1 MKERCK
7 LDNLKF
13 SPEFF
18 QDEVREGF
26 YISTMMKRYWASQL
40 RVLSS
45 IARICDAHGIKW
57 FADCGTLLGAVRH
70 EGYIPWDDDLDICM
84 LRSDWL
90 RFFEVAGNELPEG
103 YQVLTIQGN
112 AEYDQIIGRVVN
124 SSAIDYGKE
133 HLEEYYGCP
142 YTVGIDVF
150 PLDGVYDDEEQEA
163 SWRKR
168 TKRVLDALDEVT
180 LRGKRYSDIRGEL
193 GRIEREN
200 DVSIDKGKDLERQ
213 LLVIAE
219 KLYSECSLD
228 DSEHVALMPF
238 YATKGHHKYPKELF
252 NDVVKLPFE
261 NTYINVP
268 GRYEEVLW
276 IEYRDFMH
284 VVKGGGIHDYPVYIE
299 QEKMLGEAL
308 GHKPYDYSMNYN
320 ELLASVQRYVMRLAG
335 AVGQA
340 GAGRSGA
347 GAPDAGQLDAERL
360 GTRVAGRKVVA
371 MLPCRAKWWSSMEPL
386 WNYYKEHS
394 GEYEVHVLP
403 IFWFDCDFAGNVGE
417 KHDERDLFPA
427 KLEAEPC
434 EKFDFAGIHPD
445 IIVMQVPFD
454 GFNTSMTVHEFFY
467 SSNLKQFT
475 DELVYVPC
483 FSTYD
488 PGEDDAKAVT
498 AIRMLVEQPAVVNA
512 DRVVVCSDRIREI
525 YLQRALE
532 LSGAETE
539 MYWKQKIVTVNEYS
553 GNQEEVESI
562 AGGQVTTPEWD
573 ELLSNKPAG
582 KVIVYYISI
591 SFILKGREK
600 AIDKISRSLDIFA
613 EAGDDIIAIVEPQEA
628 ILNQLVTIDT
638 DLGSRFTD
646 VLYKAAGIANVIV
659 DRGGIAINHMDKWSA
674 FYGDRGSLALKC
686 IEAGI
691 PVMIENMDV

>member
-1 MKERCK
+1 
-7 LDNLKF
+7 
-13 SPEFF
+13 
-18 QDEVREGF
+18 
-26 YISTMMKRYWASQL
+26 
-40 RVLSS
+40 
-45 IARICDAHGIKW
+45 
-57 FADCGTLLGAVRH
+57 
-70 EGYIPWDDDLDICM
+70 
-84 LRSDWL
+84 
-90 RFFEVAGNELPEG
+90 
-103 YQVLTIQGN
+103 
-112 AEYDQIIGRVVN
+112 
-124 SSAIDYGKE
+124 
-133 HLEEYYGCP
+133 
-142 YTVGIDVF
+142 
-150 PLDGVYDDEEQEA
+150 
-163 SWRKR
+163 
-168 TKRVLDALDEVT
+168 
-180 LRGKRYSDIRGEL
+180 
-193 GRIEREN
+193 
-200 DVSIDKGKDLERQ
+200 
-213 LLVIAE
+213 
-219 KLYSECSLD
+219 
-228 DSEHVALMPF
+228 
-238 YATKGHHKYPKELF
+238 
-252 NDVVKLPFE
+252 
-261 NTYINVP
+261 
-268 GRYEEVLW
+268 
-276 IEYRDFMH
+276 
-284 VVKGGGIHDYPVYIE
+284 
-299 QEKMLGEAL
+299 
-308 GHKPYDYSMNYN
+308 
-320 ELLASVQRYVMRLAG
+320 
-335 AVGQA
+335 
-340 GAGRSGA
+340 
-347 GAPDAGQLDAERL
+347 
-360 GTRVAGRKVVA
+360 
-371 MLPCRAKWWSSMEPL
+371 
-386 WNYYKEHS
+386 
-394 GEYEVHVLP
+394 
-403 IFWFDCDFAGNVGE
+403 
-417 KHDERDLFPA
+417 
-427 KLEAEPC
+427 
-434 EKFDFAGIHPD
+434 
-445 IIVMQVPFD
+445 
-454 GFNTSMTVHEFFY
+454 MTVHEFFY